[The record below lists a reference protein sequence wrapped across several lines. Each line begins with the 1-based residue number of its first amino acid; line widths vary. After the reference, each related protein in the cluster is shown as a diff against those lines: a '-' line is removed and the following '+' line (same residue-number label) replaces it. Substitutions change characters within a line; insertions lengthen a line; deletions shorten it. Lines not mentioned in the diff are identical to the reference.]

1 MATEVLTP
9 IADGTNTA
17 WSPFPG
23 TPTTRFSK
31 IDEGYLLYDVADYVY
46 TGTNNAKYDAV
57 YSIPLARNIDAVSS
71 IRVYFPFYGLLGA
84 SSGMAVTLAVYGAG
98 VLKGSITVDADT
110 AGLLNLA
117 YVDISVSG
125 FGQAEADAVV
135 IRQTFLLNPGGG
147 PYPEPDIYAV

>member
-1 MATEVLTP
+1 
-9 IADGTNTA
+9 
-17 WSPFPG
+17 
-23 TPTTRFSK
+23 
-31 IDEGYLLYDVADYVY
+31 
-46 TGTNNAKYDAV
+46 
-57 YSIPLARNIDAVSS
+57 
-71 IRVYFPFYGLLGA
+71 
-84 SSGMAVTLAVYGAG
+84 MAVTLAVYGAG